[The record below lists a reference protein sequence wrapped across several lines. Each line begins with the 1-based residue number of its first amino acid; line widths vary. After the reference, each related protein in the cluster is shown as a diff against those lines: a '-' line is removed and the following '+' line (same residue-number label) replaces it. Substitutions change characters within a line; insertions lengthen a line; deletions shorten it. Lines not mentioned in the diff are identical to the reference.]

1 LLGSVKSNM
10 GHLLTAAGMTGL
22 LKVLLAMEKDIIP
35 SNINLEKA
43 VKAENGWI
51 GKEQMILQPT
61 EWKGENRQAGI
72 NSFGFGGTNAHMVVE
87 DGTRYTVHGTR
98 TVVDRQQL
106 VVSNQQP
113 ATSHNRDGCPFR
125 KHY

>member
-1 LLGSVKSNM
+1 M

-22 LKVLLAMEKDIIP
+22 LKVLLAMEKEIIP

-72 NSFGFGGTNAHMVVE
+72 NSFGFGGTNAHMVQLPVLLLWKMITQNRQL
-87 DGTRYTVHGTR
+87 GTGNW
-98 TVVDRQQL
+98 QL
-106 VVSNQQP
+106 TTGN
-113 ATSHNRDGCPFR
+113 
-125 KHY
+125 